1 MSPQQTR
8 AMAILAIAIATAL
21 LAVGCSDAAVP
32 AGSGAAAPA
41 EDGSNDVSRHHP
53 VTVVA
58 ADYEYTALPT
68 EIPAGIVDLT
78 FENTGMV
85 GHEVAMAGLGDTPI
99 DRFLEDLRGGAFQL
113 NGQAQPDYL
122 DQVIVSAGPAPGET
136 IEATFSMTPGRYAFF
151 CVFTEAAPGDE
162 EIPHYE
168 RGMLREV
175 TVVEGDPDPTF
186 APADGNITSVD
197 YGFEV
202 DLEAGD
208 RTVNFMNEGPRQIH
222 LTEVKV
228 YPEGVSAEEA
238 EAAFAR
244 ELKGKPAG
252 IPEPRS
258 IGYTGILSAG
268 LGSTFRL
275 DQKVMSGRTYL
286 FACFAPDREGGQPH
300 AIAHDEYLAVTI
312 E

>member
-1 MSPQQTR
+1 MSPRRSR
-8 AMAILAIAIATAL
+8 AKGILAIAIATAL
-21 LAVGCSDAAVP
+21 LAVGCGDAGTP
-32 AGSGAAAPA
+32 AGSDAAAPA
-41 EDGSNDVSRHHP
+41 EDESNDVSRHHP
-53 VTVVA
+53 IKVVA
-58 ADYEYTALPT
+58 ADYEYTELPT

-122 DQVIVSAGPAPGET
+122 DQVIVPPGPAPGGT

-168 RGMLREV
+168 RGMFHEV

-186 APADGNITSVD
+186 APADGTITAVD
-197 YGFEV
+197 YGFDVE
-202 DLEAGD
+202 LEAGD
-208 RTVNFMNEGPRQIH
+208 RTVNFTNEGPRQIH
-222 LTEVKV
+222 FTEVKV
-228 YPEGVSAEEA
+228 YPEGVTAEEA

-244 ELKGKPAG
+244 QLKGKPAG

-275 DQKVMSGRTYL
+275 DQEIKSGRTYL
-286 FACFAPDREGGQPH
+286 FACFVQDREGGESH
-300 AIAHDEYLAVTI
+300 AISHDEYLAVTI